1 MDRRKADYAANVKD
15 WRYQPD
21 KKELNKEV
29 SVPVSPQR
37 LAQAVMKGGT
47 ARQEPRKSDS

>member
-1 MDRRKADYAANVKD
+1 MDRRKVDYAANVKD

-47 ARQEPRKSDS
+47 ARQEPRKSES